1 MPPAPRSENRLA
13 AAVFLAAALLGLGA
27 AAFLAGITAQSRA
40 PDPPAAEPLN
50 TFEPPA
56 YRDTGPAVLV
66 CPADPENFAASNE
79 HVNYNDRIKNEQHY
93 EDCLA
98 NGHHDLAAALAAAAP
113 DARILVL
120 PGQYR
125 VDQPITVDGRT
136 GLQIE
141 GLGDTADDVHFTA
154 AFNAD
159 TVFEARSADGLHLS
173 GIAFGQARD
182 TALLLTGTTGATLDH
197 VAATQT
203 GAYGLRITDSSS
215 IALTGCRAE
224 AADIAGI
231 ALDAVDGAV
240 TGCEATGNLVGL
252 LATGG
257 DVLDLAENRLHANTT
272 GLAVTGTAAAH
283 EIDVHANLV
292 YDNNTDHYDRL
303 DTPACG
309 PLADRDW
316 TAGIC
321 PRRTYPSGTG
331 ILIADGVGVDIDGNR
346 LWNQQYAAIAT
357 WGTPGLEGAG
367 GDRNRFTRNHFGVR
381 DDGQRQRNRLDL
393 WWDGVGAGNC
403 FDEPDAFRTAP
414 TALPACD
421 IASEPSRLLGDPLR
435 TAKLW
440 QCGIGDTAA
449 GVPDGCDWL
458 GARFT
463 DRLEFQAAVAFAA
476 ALLFLTGAGWLAAAR
491 TDDPPRAGRMTFSAL
506 ATGAG
511 GLLLVLAVW
520 SGRADYEA
528 LAIGL
533 WGFGWILAGR
543 SWRQCGMPVFGLF
556 TGFIGAVAVLDAI
569 DRAVWT
575 VPFAPVSPAWY
586 WLALLP
592 LWTLAAL
599 GLAFGPRRR
608 EPERPPVERTPV
620 TAPSH
625 DRFDW

>member
-1 MPPAPRSENRLA
+1 VPPAPRSENRLA
-13 AAVFLAAALLGLGA
+13 AAVFLAVALLGLGA
-27 AAFLAGITAQSRA
+27 AAFLAGITAESRA
-40 PDPPAAEPLN
+40 PDPPTDDTTTAFA
-50 TFEPPA
+50 PPA
-56 YRDTGPAVLV
+56 HRDTGPAVLV
-66 CPADPENFAASNE
+66 CPADPETFAAANE
-79 HVNYNDRIKNEQHY
+79 GVNYNDRIMNEQHY

-98 NGHHDLAAALAAAAP
+98 GGHHDLAAAIAAAAP

-120 PGQYR
+120 PGTYET
-125 VDQPITVDGRT
+125 DETITVDGRT

-141 GLGDTADDVHFTA
+141 GLGDTPDDVHFTA
-154 AFNAD
+154 GFHAD
-159 TVFEARSADGLHLS
+159 TVFEARAADGLHLS

-182 TALLLTGTTGATLDH
+182 TALLLTGTTGATLDR

-203 GAYGLRITDSSS
+203 GAYGLRITDSTS

-224 AADIAGI
+224 AADLAGI
-231 ALDAVDGAV
+231 ALDTVDGAV

-257 DVLDLAENRLHANTT
+257 DTLDLAENRLHANTT
-272 GLAVTGTAAAH
+272 GLAATGHDVDVT
-283 EIDVHANLV
+283 ANLV
-292 YDNNTDHYDRL
+292 HGNNTDHYDRL

-321 PRRTYPSGTG
+321 PARTYPSGIG
-331 ILIADGVGVDIDGNR
+331 ILITDGVGVDVTQNR

-357 WGTPGLEGAG
+357 WGTPGLEGDG
-367 GDRNRFTRNHFGVR
+367 GDRNRFTANTFGVR

-403 FDEPDAFRTAP
+403 FAEPDAFRTAP

-421 IASEPSRLLGDPLR
+421 IVSEPSRLLADPLR

-449 GVPDGCDWL
+449 GVPAGCDWL

-463 DRLEFQAAVAFAA
+463 GRLEFQAAVAFAA
-476 ALLFLTGAGWLAAAR
+476 GLLFLTGAGWLAAAR

-556 TGFIGAVAVLDAI
+556 TGFIGATAVLDAI

-575 VPFAPVSPAWY
+575 VPFVPVSPAWC
-586 WLALLP
+586 WLVLLP
-592 LWTLAAL
+592 LWTLVAL